1 MRREVITVDTQKD
14 VVTVR
19 EGERSQSFPIGSPEA
34 FAAVSRA
41 WLRVGWDVK
50 YVYSFTWLGRPI
62 IQLPEDMLR
71 LQEVIYRVKPD
82 VIVETG
88 VAHGGSLVFFASI
101 LKAMG
106 RQGPVIGVD
115 VEIRPHNRTA
125 IEQHELAPMIA
136 LIEGSSVDPAV
147 VDQVKSHIKPGE
159 RVLVVLDSNH
169 SKAHVAAELALYSNL
184 VSPDSYIVV
193 EDGIMQFVAGCVRT
207 GPDWEWNNPCEAIKE
222 FLQAARDFVVE
233 EPPFLFNEGAVQE
246 RVTYWPSGYLRR
258 IR

>member
-1 MRREVITVDTQKD
+1 MRREVITVDMRQD

-19 EGERSQSFPIGSPEA
+19 DGERSESFPIGSREA

-62 IQLPEDMLR
+62 IQLPEDLLR
-71 LQEVIYRVKPD
+71 LQEVVYRVKPD
-82 VIVETG
+82 VVVETG

-106 RQGPVIGVD
+106 TKGRVIGVD

-125 IEQHELAPMIA
+125 IEQHELAPMIT

-147 VDQVKSHIKPGE
+147 VEQVKANIKPGQ

-169 SKAHVAAELALYSNL
+169 SKAHVAAELAQYSRL
-184 VSPDSYIVV
+184 VSIDSYMVV

-222 FLQAARDFVVE
+222 FLQTTGDFVVE
-233 EPPFLFNEGAVQE
+233 EPAFGFNEGQVSE